1 MAFIVEVT
9 RYVRHSERPAS
20 VEQRNQELAEAE
32 TEELTDQ
39 AEGFADAIDYTDEDE
54 GALTMPWTATMT
66 FGRGRGDWVE
76 SVCAENTKWYSGK
89 EAAVPQ
95 AGKLDF

>member
-9 RYVRHSERPAS
+9 RYVRHSEGPAS
-20 VEQRNQELAEAE
+20 VEQGNQELAEAE

-54 GALTMPWTATMT
+54 GGFVIESPDTA
-66 FGRGRGDWVE
+66 GADNDNDDPSRRARG
-76 SVCAENTKWYSGK
+76 AASGPSC
-89 EAAVPQ
+89 V
-95 AGKLDF
+95 